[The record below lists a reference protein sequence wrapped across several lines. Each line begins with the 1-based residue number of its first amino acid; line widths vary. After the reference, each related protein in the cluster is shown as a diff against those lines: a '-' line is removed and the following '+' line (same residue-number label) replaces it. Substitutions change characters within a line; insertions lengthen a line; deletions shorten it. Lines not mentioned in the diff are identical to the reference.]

1 MKKDRNSFFNEASY
15 SYGGYIPTNNMMQPN
30 MMPVQSGQYN
40 QSFYSGPGF
49 MGQTNNTMD
58 MNDIGYF
65 LFMEEQEK
73 KQQEAEQTIEE
84 GAEVRISEE
93 IRTAK
98 DRDCKTFRRKPPK

>member
-58 MNDIGYF
+58 MNDIESR
-65 LFMEEQEK
+65 LSK
-73 KQQEAEQTIEE
+73 IERQLNRLDSRLTKLE
-84 GAEVRISEE
+84 TTTNITSESFE
-93 IRTAK
+93 NT
-98 DRDCKTFRRKPPK
+98 TNMYMV